1 MIPFPGTRDELKRQ
15 PGVYFSYLLFPV
27 RNSGKGTA
35 PGTAWA
41 VSSVGRSEGVVS
53 PYFAEPRAMRF
64 SQRMAH
70 CFLSAPPHW
79 SADEA
84 PDWPARRLGLRGC
97 NTN

>member
-1 MIPFPGTRDELKRQ
+1 
-15 PGVYFSYLLFPV
+15 
-27 RNSGKGTA
+27 
-35 PGTAWA
+35 
-41 VSSVGRSEGVVS
+41 VGRSEGVVS